1 MVFGTS
7 DAELEGLVMTAT
19 DNLRVL
25 RQQAYAARR
34 SRIAGTLGK
43 LHESPAA
50 SKLPDLQRMIAGLD
64 EALEL
69 NGPADEEPRH
79 RPGS

>member
-1 MVFGTS
+1 
-7 DAELEGLVMTAT
+7 MTAT

-34 SRIAGTLGK
+34 THIAGTLDK
-43 LHESPAA
+43 THEWSAA
-50 SKLPDLQRMIAGLD
+50 ARLPGLQRMIASLD

-69 NGPADEEPRH
+69 NGRH
-79 RPGS
+79 KAEARREDRV

>member
-1 MVFGTS
+1 
-7 DAELEGLVMTAT
+7 MTAT

-34 SRIAGTLGK
+34 THIAGTLGK
-43 LHESPAA
+43 THDSSARA
-50 SKLPDLQRMIAGLD
+50 RLPGLQRMIAGLD

-69 NGPADEEPRH
+69 NGRNGAEARRDNR
-79 RPGS
+79 S

>member
-1 MVFGTS
+1 
-7 DAELEGLVMTAT
+7 MTAT

-34 SRIAGTLGK
+34 THIAGTLGK
-43 LHESPAA
+43 AHESPAA
-50 SKLPDLQRMIAGLD
+50 ARLPGLQRMIAGLD

-69 NGPADEEPRH
+69 NGRGEAGARRDDRA
-79 RPGS
+79 